1 VFQEIINIITNYENF
16 SKLAIS
22 LALLFL
28 EKCSFPRDKM
38 CSCGVES
45 ARRRDRKRYP
55 EPIVLVLGVKAQ
67 FEEKNPDIRTARC
80 SKCAIWQYDFGRQ
93 AHDFACEN

>member
-1 VFQEIINIITNYENF
+1 M
-16 SKLAIS
+16 
-22 LALLFL
+22 ALLFL
-28 EKCSFPRDKM
+28 EKCSFPRGKK

-67 FEEKNPDIRTARC
+67 FEEKIRIYVLRAVQ
-80 SKCAIWQYDFGRQ
+80 SAPYGNVIFGGK
-93 AHDFACEN
+93 AHDFHDFAD